1 MDEET
6 RNLDLLVAEL
16 ESESNQLRQKL
27 NAVLDENAR
36 LRLVIERVIA
46 VTKLAY
52 ENQDIK
58 PSNQPRRKHEC
69 R

>member
-52 ENQDIK
+52 EKPNIK
-58 PSNQPRRKHEC
+58 PTKEKT
-69 R
+69 

>member
-58 PSNQPRRKHEC
+58 PTEEKI
-69 R
+69 

>member
-58 PSNQPRRKHEC
+58 PTKEKT
-69 R
+69 

>member
-16 ESESNQLRQKL
+16 ESESKQLRQRL

-52 ENQDIK
+52 ENQNIELIK
-58 PSNQPRRKHEC
+58 EKT
-69 R
+69 

>member
-16 ESESNQLRQKL
+16 ESESKQLRQRL

-52 ENQDIK
+52 ENQDIELIK
-58 PSNQPRRKHEC
+58 EKI
-69 R
+69 

>member
-58 PSNQPRRKHEC
+58 PTKEKI
-69 R
+69 